1 MMRLVFEWDIHKA
14 RRNLQKHSISFE
26 EAKTI
31 FNDPL
36 LLTYPD
42 EWHSE
47 LEERYISIGYSS
59 HRHTLLVI
67 HTEQVFEEEILI
79 RIISS
84 RKATPRERRAY
95 EDAIG

>member
-1 MMRLVFEWDIHKA
+1 MELIFEWDINKA
-14 RRNLQKHSISFE
+14 RSNLHKHGISFE

-42 EWHSE
+42 DFHSSTE
-47 LEERYISIGYSS
+47 DRFVSIGYSS
-59 HRHTLLVI
+59 RQRFLLVV
-67 HTEQVFEEEILI
+67 HTECAQENQLLI

-84 RKATPRERRAY
+84 RRSTAAERKTY
-95 EDAIG
+95 EESA

>member
-1 MMRLVFEWDIHKA
+1 MEK
-14 RRNLQKHSISFE
+14 KHCVSFE

-42 EWHSE
+42 DWHSE
-47 LEERYISIGYSS
+47 TEERYISIGYSS
-59 HRHTLLVI
+59 QRRTLLVV
-67 HTEQVFEEEILI
+67 HTEHEIGEEILI

-84 RKATPRERRAY
+84 RKATARERKTY
-95 EDAIG
+95 EESNK

>member
-1 MMRLVFEWDIHKA
+1 MELIFEWDANKA
-14 RRNLQKHSISFE
+14 RSNLRKHGISFE

-42 EWHSE
+42 DFHAAHENR
-47 LEERYISIGYSS
+47 LISIGYSG
-59 HRHTLLVI
+59 RQRMLLIV
-67 HTEQVFEEEILI
+67 HLEQEQDSALLI

-84 RKATPRERRAY
+84 RRATAAERETY
-95 EDAIG
+95 EHA